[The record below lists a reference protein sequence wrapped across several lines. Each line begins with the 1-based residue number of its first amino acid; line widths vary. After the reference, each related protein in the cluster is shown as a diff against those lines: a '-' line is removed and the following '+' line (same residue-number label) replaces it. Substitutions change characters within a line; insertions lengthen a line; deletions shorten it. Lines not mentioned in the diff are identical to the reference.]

1 MTKPQ
6 LIDRV
11 ATAADRPKA
20 EVETVVDSLLGEI
33 GKVLQSGERV
43 DLRGF
48 GSFIVK
54 DKKARQGRNPK
65 TGETIQIAARKAAT
79 FKPSKELS
87 DRLAADN
94 LATTGQ
100 VQSQCQP
107 LDDSRGSEPAY
118 RAATVIERSLAC

>member
-1 MTKPQ
+1 M
-6 LIDRV
+6 
-11 ATAADRPKA
+11 
-20 EVETVVDSLLGEI
+20 
-33 GKVLQSGERV
+33 QSGERV

-87 DRLAADN
+87 DRLTA
-94 LATTGQ
+94 G
-100 VQSQCQP
+100 
-107 LDDSRGSEPAY
+107 
-118 RAATVIERSLAC
+118 

>member
-1 MTKPQ
+1 MTKQQ

-11 ATAADRPKA
+11 ATAAQRPKA

-33 GKVLQSGERV
+33 GEALRSGERV

-48 GSFIVK
+48 GSFTVK

-65 TGETIQIAARKAAT
+65 TGETIQIAARRAAA

-87 DRLAADN
+87 DKMAESS
-94 LATTGQ
+94 ATTGQ
-100 VQSQCQP
+100 V
-107 LDDSRGSEPAY
+107 
-118 RAATVIERSLAC
+118 

>member
-6 LIDRV
+6 IIDIV
-11 ATAADRPKA
+11 ANATERPKA

-33 GKVLQSGERV
+33 GKALRSGERI

-48 GSFIVK
+48 GSFAVK

-65 TGETIQIAARKAAT
+65 TGETIQIAARRAAT

-87 DRLAADN
+87 ERLAAEN
-94 LATTGQ
+94 SGTTGQ
-100 VQSQCQP
+100 
-107 LDDSRGSEPAY
+107 A
-118 RAATVIERSLAC
+118 

>member
-1 MTKPQ
+1 MTKQQ

-11 ATAADRPKA
+11 ATATERPRA
-20 EVETVVDSLLGEI
+20 EVETVIESLLGEI

-48 GSFIVK
+48 GSFTVK

-65 TGETIQIAARKAAT
+65 TGETIQIAARRAAA

-87 DRLAADN
+87 DRLAVEGS
-94 LATTGQ
+94 ATPGQ
-100 VQSQCQP
+100 V
-107 LDDSRGSEPAY
+107 
-118 RAATVIERSLAC
+118 